1 MFRSHRAPCSC
12 FLKKVSTQLS
22 SEQSVGDV
30 WIVQLDWL
38 KYQPKDGDAL
48 QLGSKGRCGSRVSG
62 HI

>member
-1 MFRSHRAPCSC
+1 MLPE
-12 FLKKVSTQLS
+12 KVSIQLS
-22 SEQSVGDV
+22 SEQFIGDI

-48 QLGSKGRCGSRVSG
+48 QLGSKGRYGSCVGG